1 MCGDEAGIWRPGIYV
16 QTGARMETREFEGM
30 LWTIAGQ
37 CQREPDDLISAD
49 DKAMMRDICLRGP
62 ARRDFSCYDSIIETL
77 VYLEQR
83 YTESGI
89 ANAEFHRL
97 YPRAGELSDCCHERI
112 RQIRSAESVAQLA
125 EMQRLLEAHQRRI
138 VARQRVLDDR

>member
-1 MCGDEAGIWRPGIYV
+1 
-16 QTGARMETREFEGM
+16 METREFDGM

-49 DKAMMRDICLRGP
+49 DKAMMRDICMRGP
-62 ARRDFSCYDSIIETL
+62 ARRDYSCYDSIIETL

-83 YTESGI
+83 YTETGI

-112 RQIRSAESVAQLA
+112 RQIRSAESVARLL
-125 EMQRLLEAHQRRI
+125 EMQRLLEV